1 MTVVGR
7 VVAAVAVVAAS
18 IVIGGSAQAA
28 VVTRQAESAGEITS
42 PSDGQVVTG
51 SSVTVSA
58 RTGLMQL
65 KMGLYV
71 DGPSTPSLRVAG
83 GGANETISG
92 TFDAGS
98 APNGTFTVTLKGEIT
113 GSKYASTTF
122 KLRRPPETPGNVNAR
137 LEGTGKIEVTWSKGS
152 EPDLQSYE
160 VSTSQSGVVGRLPAD
175 SACSGSSCKAVL
187 AVPAKAAGRRVGI
200 MVKAFR
206 GDGDGG
212 SVGSG
217 KSGAA
222 YVMVPAAATS
232 QAKKQKTDTRRAPKT
247 DGRKGVE
254 ALPTLP
260 AKKQVRP
267 TTVPTRKP
275 TASHRKTSALPSLPD
290 ADTKGNLPIPTTADG
305 TAEDDGGT
313 GGHRASGTDKGA
325 KGDTEAVPVR
335 AGGVEA
341 QSDESPMGDIGQYGI
356 YVVIGLLLLL
366 LAAQAGAWAR
376 RRALAAAASGSGSGG
391 GSGGGVGSRAA
402 AHTAAAAAATGSGG
416 DTSVRSGAGNVPTG
430 GTARRRPAVV
440 LAVARTRMPE
450 PPQDQPRT
458 PQPTQPN
465 AQPNAQLNA
474 QMNGQA
480 NAQATGQPNAQ
491 MNGQATGQATG
502 QTNGQVSG
510 QADAQTD
517 GQADGRGSG
526 PVSDRVA
533 GGMGVCGGSAVE
545 SGAEA
550 RALGAASAHVPAA
563 LPMHL
568 DVHDLRAAQKA
579 RPEPVRITLS
589 SSAVTDVPQPA
600 PPAAPPATRIED
612 RWDDYLPP
620 SPRSM
625 EDSGFWERPQPG
637 ADDFWAP
644 DDNEEDSERAFA
656 GRHPKKGDS

>member
-7 VVAAVAVVAAS
+7 VVAAVAVVAGS

-28 VVTRQAESAGEITS
+28 VVTRQAGSAGEITS

-71 DGPSTPSLRVAG
+71 EGPSTPSLRVAG
-83 GGANETISG
+83 GGANQTISG

-122 KLRRPPETPGNVNAR
+122 KLRRPPEAPGNVNAR

-187 AVPAKAAGRRVGI
+187 AVPAKAAGQRVGI

-222 YVMVPAAATS
+222 YVTVPAAATS
-232 QAKKQKTDTRRAPKT
+232 QAKKQKTGTRQAPKT

-275 TASHRKTSALPSLPD
+275 TASHRKTSALPPLPE

-313 GGHRASGTDKGA
+313 DGHRASGTDKGA

-341 QSDESPMGDIGQYGI
+341 QSDESTMGDIGQYGI

-376 RRALAAAASGSGSGG
+376 RRALAAAANGSGS

-402 AHTAAAAAATGSGG
+402 VHTTATAAAPMGSGG

-465 AQPNAQLNA
+465 AHLNT
-474 QMNGQA
+474 QMNAQA
-480 NAQATGQPNAQ
+480 NA
-491 MNGQATGQATG
+491 QATGQATG
-502 QTNGQVSG
+502 QTTGQTNGQ
-510 QADAQTD
+510 
-517 GQADGRGSG
+517 
-526 PVSDRVA
+526 
-533 GGMGVCGGSAVE
+533 
-545 SGAEA
+545 
-550 RALGAASAHVPAA
+550 ALGAGSAHVPAA

-568 DVHDLRAAQKA
+568 GVHDLRAAQEA
-579 RPEPVRITLS
+579 RPEPVRITLP
-589 SSAVTDVPQPA
+589 SSAVTDVPHQPA
-600 PPAAPPATRIED
+600 PPAVPPATRIED

-644 DDNEEDSERAFA
+644 DHNEEDSERAFA
-656 GRHPKKGDS
+656 GRRPKEGDS